1 MVARCDVIAVGAHPD
16 DVELGCGGTVARL
29 TASGLSV
36 GIVDLSA
43 GELSTRGDTAIRRRE
58 ADEAARQL
66 SVAWR
71 VCTELPDGGLN
82 PTDERQRAAL
92 VTVLRQGAPR
102 ALLIPDADDFHPDH
116 WAAAALV
123 QRAAFMAGVA
133 RYRPELGTP
142 CRPRLLLNYA
152 GPRQLFA
159 PALVVDVSAVYA
171 AKRAALASHASQF
184 DPAEGAPT
192 HLASGFFLKAVE
204 GRDRACG
211 NLIGSEFGEGF
222 TACGALAADE
232 IAWLLGERR

>member
-1 MVARCDVIAVGAHPD
+1 VVARCDVIAIGAHPD

-43 GELSTRGDTAIRRRE
+43 GELSTRGDAVIRRRE
-58 ADEAARQL
+58 ADKAAL
-66 SVAWR
+66 KLGVAWR

-82 PTDERQRAAL
+82 PTDERQVSAL
-92 VTVLRQGAPR
+92 VAVLRQGAPR
-102 ALLIPDADDFHPDH
+102 ALLTPDSGDSHPDH

-133 RYRPELGTP
+133 RYRPELGTS
-142 CRPRLLLNYA
+142 CRPRLVLNYA
-152 GPRQLFA
+152 GPRQLLT
-159 PALVVDVSAVYA
+159 PTLVVDVSRAYA

-184 DPAEGAPT
+184 DLAEGAPT
-192 HLASGFFLKAVE
+192 HLASGFFLEAVE

-222 TACGALAADE
+222 TASGALAADE